1 MSPKD
6 DEFSVIVRCFYG
18 MDELVEEAFNG
29 LMYDDERVK
38 LRNKVARILQDKPD
52 YAMNF
57 LTPEQTK
64 AEYCE
69 CGESEETTVE
79 LANRTWFCRACGNY
93 WSFFGPE
100 SEE

>member
-1 MSPKD
+1 MHHKD
-6 DEFSVIVRCFYG
+6 TEFSEIVRCFFG

-29 LMYDDERVK
+29 LMYDEERVK

-57 LTPEQTK
+57 LSPEQTK

-79 LANRTWFCRACGNY
+79 LDEETWFCRGCGAHWAY
-93 WSFFGPE
+93 IAKSD
-100 SEE
+100 